1 MMSNDEILLQQDGH
15 VLTITLNRPHKLNS
29 MTATMDKTMN
39 DISFT
44 INNDD
49 SIRAVVLTGAG
60 DRAFCAGSD
69 ITDLDSYG
77 SNWEYR
83 NRFDSRMDYARAL
96 HLVRKPII
104 AAVFGYVVGGG
115 LEMCC
120 ASDIRLAAPDSQF
133 GAGEINWGWHGG
145 SGQTQYLTH
154 QLGAANAARLL
165 LTGERIA
172 ADTALRNG
180 LVQEI
185 HEKEDLDQ
193 VAHEMA
199 QSIAAKSPIAIQMT
213 KQMIRM
219 AQNTS
224 LDVGL
229 MVENNSF
236 AYCMTTEDATE
247 GQEAFSQKRTPEFK
261 GR

>member
-1 MMSNDEILLQQDGH
+1 MSNDDIVVEQDGH
-15 VLTITLNRPHKLNS
+15 VLTIRLNRPDKLNA
-29 MTATMDKTMN
+29 MTGVMDKRMN
-39 DISFT
+39 QLSFD
-44 INNDD
+44 INNDE
-49 SIRAVVLTGAG
+49 SIRAVVLTGSG
-60 DRAFCAGSD
+60 ERAFCAGSD

-83 NRFDSRMDYARAL
+83 NRFDAHMDYARAL

-104 AAVFGYVVGGG
+104 AAVFGYVIGGG

-120 ASDIRLAAPDSQF
+120 ASDIRLAAPNAQF

-154 QLGAANAARLL
+154 QIGVANAARLL
-165 LTGERIA
+165 LTGERIDA
-172 ADTALRNG
+172 ETALRNG

-185 HEKEDLDQ
+185 HPLSELQ
-193 VAHEMA
+193 AVAHEMA
-199 QSIAAKSPIAIQMT
+199 QSIAAKSPIAVQMT

-236 AYCMTTEDATE
+236 AYCMTTEDSVE
-247 GQEAFSQKRTPEFK
+247 GQKAFAEKRTPEFK
-261 GR
+261 GK